1 MKTKPKT
8 ALVPKATPRTKEA
21 LDNRIYLTKSGIRVR
36 ISRGKQFPV
45 HPGDSELLKEMRRQA
60 NERIAVIRIS
70 DGHELWGYTLADL
83 TLESEA

>member
-8 ALVPKATPRTKEA
+8 ALVPKATPKPKEA
-21 LDNRIYLTKSGIRVR
+21 PDNRIYLTKSGIRVR
-36 ISRGKQFPV
+36 IARGKQFPV
-45 HPGDSELLKEMRRQA
+45 HPGDAEWRQQQQREA

-83 TLESEA
+83 TLESED